1 MSDFHLKVEI
11 VQDLVFDLLQ
21 TQIIKST
28 SKIVLLYLL
37 VLIFSVEM
45 VIIIYVNL
53 ELLSFDLIFLDP
65 FSFI

>member
-53 ELLSFDLIFLDP
+53 ELLSFNLIFLDP